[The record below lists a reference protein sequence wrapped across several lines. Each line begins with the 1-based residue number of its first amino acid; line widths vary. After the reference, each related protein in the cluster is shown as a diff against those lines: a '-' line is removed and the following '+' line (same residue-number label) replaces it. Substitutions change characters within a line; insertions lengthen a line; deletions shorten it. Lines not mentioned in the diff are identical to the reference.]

1 MFTELTHNTRAMKA
15 IRMGLMVTSWAFVVL
30 GFVLTHN
37 A

>member
-1 MFTELTHNTRAMKA
+1 MFTDLTHNPRAMKT
-15 IRMGLMVTSWAFVVL
+15 IRLGLMVTSWAFVVL

>member
-1 MFTELTHNTRAMKA
+1 MFTEMTQNPRAMKV
-15 IRMGLMVTSWAFVVL
+15 IRMGLMVTSWAFVVV